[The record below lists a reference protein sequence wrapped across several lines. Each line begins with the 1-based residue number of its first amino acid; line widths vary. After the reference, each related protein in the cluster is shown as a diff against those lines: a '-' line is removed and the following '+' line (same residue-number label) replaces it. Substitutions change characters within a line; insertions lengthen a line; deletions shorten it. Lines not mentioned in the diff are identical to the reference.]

1 MNDQPISTLMQRH
14 VAWIGMDDSAEAA
27 EQWLQSQGLS
37 WAPVMGDNGDPVGVI
52 SVDDFARFRVS
63 KGDAKGT
70 PAWRLCTYR
79 PVAVAPDTTVAAV
92 AKLMVDCKIH
102 HVIVVER
109 GELKG
114 VVSSLDLVRTLV

>member
-1 MNDQPISTLMQRH
+1 MNDQPISTLMQRR

-27 EQWLQSQGLS
+27 ERLLQSQGLS
-37 WAPVMGDNGDPVGVI
+37 WAPVVGDNGEPVGVI
-52 SVDDFARFRVS
+52 SVDDLERFRVG
-63 KGDAKGT
+63 KGDAAGT

-79 PVAVAPDTTVAAV
+79 PVSVSPDTTVAAV
-92 AKLMVDCKIH
+92 AKLMVDRRIH
-102 HVIVVER
+102 HVVIAER